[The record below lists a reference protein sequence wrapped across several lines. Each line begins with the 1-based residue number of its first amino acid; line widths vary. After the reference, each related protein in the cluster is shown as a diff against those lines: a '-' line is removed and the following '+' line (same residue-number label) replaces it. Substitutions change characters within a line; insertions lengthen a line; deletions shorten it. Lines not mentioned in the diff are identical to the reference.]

1 MADLLTF
8 LDLQNRVYRWIDE
21 ANVSGSGSPASTT
34 TFNVKDAIN
43 ASHRRICAKRS
54 WPWMQWPRTESIT
67 TVANVKAYA
76 LKPEARK
83 VLTLWDQLRRGY
95 IPIMPRRSWPDNAVD
110 LTATDVTPYG
120 ALWGATWP
128 VPAQPSMA
136 TTVACISSSA
146 SDLTVTVVLEGLDAS
161 GNLQTET
168 LTMTGTSAVTSVN
181 SYIFITNVTKV
192 GTWIGTLTMAYT
204 VGTAGTLVLGPTTY
218 GKQYPTIEFVEA
230 PLGGNTYTY
239 TFERTPRILVNDYDL
254 PHTPYPFSEIHVY
267 DALLDWTTYN
277 TELGQKEQQLWKARY
292 DDLYDQMETASD
304 AEIVGAYPRTVRDIA
319 EGQGS
324 RRILVSN

>member
-21 ANVSGSGSPASTT
+21 ANVSGSGRPAATT

-54 WPWMQWPRTESIT
+54 WPWMQWPRTESIV

-128 VPAQPSMA
+128 VSVQP
-136 TTVACISSSA
+136 TVATVLTLVSTSA
-146 SDLTVTVVLEGLDAS
+146 SDLSVTVQLEGLDAS
-161 GNLQTET
+161 GDLQVET
-168 LTMTGTSAVTSVN
+168 VAMSGTTPVSSVN
-181 SYIFITNVTKV
+181 TYLFVTGVSKI
-192 GTWIGTLTMAYT
+192 GTWIGTLSVKYGST
-204 VGTAGTLVLGPTTY
+204 VAVSLGPTTY
-218 GKQYPTIEFVEA
+218 GKQYPTVAFVES

-292 DDLYDQMETASD
+292 DDR
-304 AEIVGAYPRTVRDIA
+304 VGCGDC
-319 EGQGS
+319 
-324 RRILVSN
+324 RRVSPHRARYR

>member
-21 ANVSGSGSPASTT
+21 ANTSGSGSPASTT

-54 WPWMQWPRTESIT
+54 WPWMQWPRTESIV

-128 VPAQPSMA
+128 VSVQPTAA
-136 TTVACISSSA
+136 TVLTLVSTSA
-146 SDLTVTVVLEGLDAS
+146 SDLSVTVQLEGLDTS
-161 GNLQTET
+161 GDLQVET
-168 LTMTGTSAVTSVN
+168 VAMSGTTPVSSVN
-181 SYIFITNVTKV
+181 TYLFVTGVSKI
-192 GTWIGTLTMAYT
+192 GTWIGTLSVKYGST
-204 VGTAGTLVLGPTTY
+204 TAVSLGPTTY
-218 GKQYPTIEFVEA
+218 GKQYPTVEFVES
-230 PLGGNTYTY
+230 PLSGNTYTY